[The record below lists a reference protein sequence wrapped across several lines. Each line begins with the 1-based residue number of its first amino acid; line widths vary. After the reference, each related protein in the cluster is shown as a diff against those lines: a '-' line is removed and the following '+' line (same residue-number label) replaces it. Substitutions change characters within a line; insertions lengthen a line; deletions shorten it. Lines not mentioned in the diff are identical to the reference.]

1 MQNNET
7 RPIGDL
13 NLRPEIMKL
22 LEENLGSKLFHS
34 GLSDIFL
41 DMSSW
46 AKATKAKIN
55 NSGKEHILALF

>member
-13 NLRPEIMKL
+13 NLRPEMKL
-22 LEENLGSKLFHS
+22 LEENLGRKFFHS